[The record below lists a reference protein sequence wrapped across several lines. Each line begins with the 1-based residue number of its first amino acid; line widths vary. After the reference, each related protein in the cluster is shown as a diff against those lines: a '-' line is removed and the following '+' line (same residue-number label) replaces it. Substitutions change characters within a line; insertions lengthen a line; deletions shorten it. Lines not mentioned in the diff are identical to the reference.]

1 MDGASRSCPFHSH
14 TGDVLDHLPTVPRAT
29 FDDVLCDPPYGLE
42 FMGKQWDHGVPGEPY
57 WQAIRRVCKPGA
69 MLLAFGGTRTHHRL
83 MCAIEDAG
91 WEIRDC
97 LMWVYG
103 SGLPKGPNISKL
115 IDKAAG
121 AKRRS
126 SGETYKHPDG
136 KNRACVIDAGN
147 SSLYKY
153 GECGKPFEYDIVFVQ
168 GNLFAVAD
176 AWAGAFNTVCAFQVL
191 EHMVNPDVGMAAFR
205 RLARHR
211 LVLTVPAGMPSAD
224 QTAGDGHV
232 HGWTDQEAFE
242 RYLERWGTVVPVASD
257 DNHLGAM
264 VQWA

>member
-1 MDGASRSCPFHSH
+1 MTLPVNTEPWWDWVCGEYLRRGDDRDRAGEYAQAARLVESPVVEIGPGLGAFARYLLHA
-14 TGDVLDHLPTVPRAT
+14 DNYV
-29 FDDVLCDPPYGLE
+29 
-42 FMGKQWDHGVPGEPY
+42 GVDCSGAMVAE
-57 WQAIRRVCKPGA
+57 ARRRV
-69 MLLAFGGTRTHHRL
+69 
-83 MCAIEDAG
+83 
-91 WEIRDC
+91 
-97 LMWVYG
+97 
-103 SGLPKGPNISKL
+103 
-115 IDKAAG
+115 
-121 AKRRS
+121 
-126 SGETYKHPDG
+126 PD
-136 KNRACVIDAGN
+136 R
-147 SSLYKY
+147 
-153 GECGKPFEYDIVFVQ
+153 VFVQ

-205 RLARHR
+205 SLARHR